1 MYQISMVLAR
11 ETFSQR
17 TLGSENDIEWGCML
31 AIVLAKC
38 KTANPIKKG
47 ASGKMSYYTPI
58 AAQSRTHAQVLD
70 QAKEYQSA
78 SSLAAAREIQKRNG
92 FHYSELVRLPYFDM
106 VRMLIT
112 GPMHTFILEWFR
124 MKLSY
129 ALKAYLMTSLLN
141 LVDA

>member
-1 MYQISMVLAR
+1 
-11 ETFSQR
+11 
-17 TLGSENDIEWGCML
+17 
-31 AIVLAKC
+31 
-38 KTANPIKKG
+38 
-47 ASGKMSYYTPI
+47 MSYYTPV

-92 FHYSELVRLPYFDM
+92 VRYSELVRLPYFDM

-112 GPMHTFILEWFR
+112 YPMHTFYLGMVQNEV
-124 MKLSY
+124 KLCLKSY

-141 LVDA
+141 LIDA